1 MKAKTQPRRVL
12 LFVAAAPS
20 AEDKAM
26 ARRAGVLI
34 RDPRAYRPGDFIERC
49 NAVAGDVPPA
59 YRERYLVLS
68 QDDLGE
74 ILRPFAPGKLG
85 DPIAPAEQANG
96 QDNQSDGHTTTD
108 ELSGQQQVPPMEPP
122 PAPSPEPQSGE
133 GVVVDDSKATIDS
146 LKAALDAKEISYPK
160 TAKKA
165 ELQALLAAET

>member
-12 LFVAAAPS
+12 LFVATSPS

-74 ILRPFAPGKLG
+74 ILRPLAPERFG
-85 DPIAPAEQANG
+85 DLTAPEQQGDG
-96 QDNQSDGHTTTD
+96 QKSQSDGHTTSD
-108 ELSGQQQVPPMEPP
+108 ESSGQQPVPPLEPP
-122 PAPSPEPQSGE
+122 PAPPPEPHSGD
-133 GVVVDDSKATIDS
+133 GVVADESKATIDS
-146 LKAALDAKEISYPK
+146 LKAALDAKEIAYPK
-160 TAKKA
+160 TARKA
-165 ELQALLAAET
+165 ELQALLAASA

>member
-12 LFVAAAPS
+12 LFVAASPS
-20 AEDKAM
+20 VEDKAM

-74 ILRPFAPGKLG
+74 ILRPFAPVKLG
-85 DPIAPAEQANG
+85 DPAAPEEQADG
-96 QDNQSDGHTTTD
+96 QENKSDGHATTG
-108 ELSGQQQVPPMEPP
+108 ESSRQQPIPPLEPP
-122 PAPSPEPQSGE
+122 PAPPPEPHSGE
-133 GVVVDDSKATIDS
+133 GVAVDDSKATIDG
-146 LKAALDAKEISYPK
+146 LKAALDAKAIPYPK

>member
-74 ILRPFAPGKLG
+74 ILRPFAPVKLG

-96 QDNQSDGHTTTD
+96 QENQSDGHTTTD
-108 ELSGQQQVPPMEPP
+108 EPSGQQPVPPLEPP
-122 PAPSPEPQSGE
+122 PAPTPAPHSGE
-133 GVVVDDSKATIDS
+133 GVAVDDSKATIDS
-146 LKAALDAKEISYPK
+146 LKAALDAKEIPYPK

-165 ELQALLAAET
+165 ELQALLAVET